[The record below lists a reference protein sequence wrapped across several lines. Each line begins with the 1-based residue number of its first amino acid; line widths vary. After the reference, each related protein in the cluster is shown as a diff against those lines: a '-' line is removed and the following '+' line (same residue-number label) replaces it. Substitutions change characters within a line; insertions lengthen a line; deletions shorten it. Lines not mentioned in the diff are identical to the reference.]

1 MSKSRPA
8 YNGCNR
14 CQIAHQR
21 IITHGAKE
29 AVVVGCK
36 YIARVVGAAPS
47 DQTSL
52 ISLFLDKL
60 KEKES
65 LARTSKDCQRETDRA
80 AFEATKFDG

>member
-8 YNGCNR
+8 YNGANR

-29 AVVVGCK
+29 AVVVGCE

-47 DQTSL
+47 DPTSL
-52 ISLFLDKL
+52 MSLF
-60 KEKES
+60 
-65 LARTSKDCQRETDRA
+65 
-80 AFEATKFDG
+80 F

>member
-1 MSKSRPA
+1 MLMSKSRPA
-8 YNGCNR
+8 YNGGNR

-36 YIARVVGAAPS
+36 YIARVVGAAPA

-52 ISLFLDKL
+52 MSHFWINLRKR
-60 KEKES
+60 KV
-65 LARTSKDCQRETDRA
+65 
-80 AFEATKFDG
+80 

>member
-8 YNGCNR
+8 YNGGNR
-14 CQIAHQR
+14 CQIAHPR

-29 AVVVGCK
+29 AVVVGCE

-47 DQTSL
+47 DPTSL
-52 ISLFLDKL
+52 MSLFLDKL

-65 LARTSKDCQRETDRA
+65 LTRTNKD
-80 AFEATKFDG
+80 